1 VTAIALSRRARDYLP
16 TVIPPDAG
24 QIPPDAGQTTPR
36 PARRRD
42 PDSPDGDRPPQ
53 RKPQPPH
60 KQLTERQRRLRQRA
74 LPLALL
80 AIGAFAVGA
89 ISAAGS
95 AEQDMAERFVD
106 AWARQD
112 FNTMHGELTPEAQAQ
127 FPVERLASLYRGA
140 QGAATATAINPGQAD
155 APTSVEGTDVVEVRV
170 DVRTE
175 VFGLVEGTLQLPVSD
190 DKISWAPH
198 LTFPNL
204 QPGERVGRR
213 LTLDPR
219 AAIAAKDGT
228 PLAEGESD
236 RDSPLGSAAID
247 VTGEVGEPD
256 SERAAELAREGYPSD
271 QETGISGL
279 ELAFNSRLAGRPGG
293 ELLAVPEGT
302 DLPDVPEGVEGRVL
316 AVAEQV
322 PGQPVK
328 TTIDPDLQEA
338 TVAALG
344 GRLGGIAVLDARNGQ
359 VRALAGAAF
368 SNPRPPGSTFKVI
381 TTTAALEE
389 NEVKLDDTFDAVTEI
404 NPAPETGAR
413 VISNAHG
420 ELCGGT
426 FVDAFAHSCNTVFAP
441 LGIDVGG
448 KKLVETAER
457 YGFNSEPTLYDAEA
471 TAAVE
476 PGEMTIPPEFDETGT
491 LLSVTAIGQGDV
503 LATPLGMASVA
514 QTVANGG
521 TRMPTPIVTDPE
533 LQADA
538 GPVQV
543 TSKENARVLTGL
555 MRAVVTQGTGSAAGL
570 SGVQVAGKT
579 GTAEIGPKPGA
590 TPPPPG
596 SEDEEELII
605 DAWFIA
611 FAPAR
616 KPKLAIAVT
625 ILDAPGDGGTVAAPI
640 ARQIL
645 GSALG
650 G

>member
-1 VTAIALSRRARDYLP
+1 
-16 TVIPPDAG
+16 VIPPEAG
-24 QIPPDAGQTTPR
+24 PTTPR
-36 PARRRD
+36 QRGRRSE
-42 PDSPDGDRPPQ
+42 PDRPQGQRSTSQ
-53 RKPQPPH
+53 RKPQPPR
-60 KQLTERQRRLRQRA
+60 KPLTERQRRLRQRA

-80 AIGAFAVGA
+80 ALGAFVFGML
-89 ISAAGS
+89 SAAGS

-112 FNTMHGELTPEAQAQ
+112 FKTMHDQLSPEAQAQ
-127 FPVERLASLYRGA
+127 YPVEQLAAEYQQA
-140 QGAATATAINPGQAD
+140 QEASTATAIDPGDAD
-155 APTSVEGTDVVEVRV
+155 APTSVDGADVVDVRV

-175 VFGLVEGTLQLPVSD
+175 LFGLVEGTLRLPLSD
-190 DKISWAPH
+190 EKVDWAPH

-204 QPGERVGRR
+204 ETGERVGRR
-213 LTLDPR
+213 LTLGAR
-219 AAIAAKDGT
+219 AAIVAKDGT
-228 PLAEGESD
+228 PLAEGGSD
-236 RDSPLGSAAID
+236 RGSPIGSDAID
-247 VTGEVGEPD
+247 VTGEVGDPD
-256 SERAAELAREGYPSD
+256 TDQAAELERAGYPSD
-271 QETGISGL
+271 KETGVSGL

-302 DLPDVPEGVEGRVL
+302 DLPDVPRSVEGRVL
-316 AVAEQV
+316 ASAAQV

-338 TVAALG
+338 TVSALG

-381 TTTAALEE
+381 TTTAALDE
-389 NEVKLDDTFDAVTEI
+389 NQVKLDDTFDSVTEI
-404 NPAPETGAR
+404 NPAPQTGAR
-413 VISNAHG
+413 VISNAHN
-420 ELCGGT
+420 ETCGGT

-441 LGIDVGG
+441 LGIKVGG
-448 KKLVETAER
+448 EKLVETSER
-457 YGFNSEPTLYDAEA
+457 YGFNSEPTLYNAEA

-476 PGEMTIPPEFDETGT
+476 PGKMTIPPEFDETGT

-521 TRMPTPIVTDPE
+521 TRSPTPIVTDPA
-533 LQADA
+533 LQAEA

-555 MRAVVTQGTGSAAGL
+555 MRAVVTQGTGSAAAL
-570 SGVQVAGKT
+570 PGVQVAGKT
-579 GTAEIGPKPGA
+579 GTAEIGPKPGQTA
-590 TPPPPG
+590 PPPG
-596 SEDEEELII
+596 SEDEQELIV

-616 KPKLAIAVT
+616 KPQLAIAVT
-625 ILDAPGDGGTVAAPI
+625 VLDAPGDGGTVAAPI